1 MVSEGYGPI
10 SGEKRPIL
18 GHIFDRGYI
27 IDHFFKT
34 GFEEKYAG
42 LGGETVGTKT
52 TQKKTRHDCG
62 IFFGNFGSVLGGEM
76 GSRPKSVSPERRTL
90 SIKGVAF
97 HPLNWGGGGSEN
109 ALKQGVSILT
119 FRKFPTKN
127 GGSVGG
133 SLEIFNLDWKFQPR
147 RAILNF
153 FNLWALRG
161 GEILGKPWE

>member
-1 MVSEGYGPI
+1 MFKVGSSFRKSDFTIASPIIYTYGISDNLIHHFLRVRTPKNPIFLMVSEGYGPI

-27 IDHFFKT
+27 IDHLFKT

-52 TQKKTRHDCG
+52 TPKKNRHDCG

-90 SIKGVAF
+90 
-97 HPLNWGGGGSEN
+97 
-109 ALKQGVSILT
+109 Q
-119 FRKFPTKN
+119 
-127 GGSVGG
+127 
-133 SLEIFNLDWKFQPR
+133 
-147 RAILNF
+147 
-153 FNLWALRG
+153 
-161 GEILGKPWE
+161 